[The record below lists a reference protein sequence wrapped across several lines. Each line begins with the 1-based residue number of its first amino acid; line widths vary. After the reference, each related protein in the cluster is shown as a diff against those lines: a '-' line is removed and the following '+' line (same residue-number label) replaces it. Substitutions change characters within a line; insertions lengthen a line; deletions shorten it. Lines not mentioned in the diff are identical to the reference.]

1 MYVQYNKKTG
11 KVKAV
16 NDSELSEVEES
27 KADNLGIEPIS
38 VARLPKESITTP
50 ITETFVDDIDNPTKT
65 ISDLKKAK
73 DRTRETVKNK
83 AHALL
88 KPTDWYIIRKQEI
101 GTEIPQDIVEYREKV
116 RSVENTTTS
125 KITDA
130 TTVEDVRSIEADWPV
145 KPEV

>member
-16 NDSELSEVEES
+16 NDSELAEVEGS
-27 KADNLGIEPIS
+27 KADNLGIKPIS
-38 VARLPKESITTP
+38 VARLPKENITTP

-65 ISDLKKAK
+65 ISDLKKTK
-73 DRTRETVKNK
+73 DRTREAVKNK